1 MSVIRVNFLPEFYY
15 GDDAVLLTLD
25 GGGVDEF
32 KAALSDAKPQQ
43 SSRLEH
49 DGVTHEF
56 RIEPGTADI
65 ELDSS
70 HVVWRLDHAK
80 AAEIIK
86 DLAVLSDKGSGGGP
100 TSGHFYVDTSTP
112 TETLVVSRDEYV
124 DVVYPWLSP
133 A

>member
-32 KAALSDAKPQQ
+32 KNALSYAERRG
-43 SSRLEH
+43 SSRMEH

-65 ELDSS
+65 ELEPT
-70 HVVWRLDHAK
+70 HMVWRLDHAK
-80 AAEIIK
+80 AVEIIE
-86 DLAVLSDKGSGGGP
+86 DLAVLSDNGSVGRP
-100 TSGHFYVDTSTP
+100 TSGHFYVDMFTP

-124 DVVYPWLSP
+124 DVLYPWQSP